1 MKRFLLVALTVML
14 GAALTCYA
22 GGKKEKATVVFQTDM
37 HCHKCAEKVN
47 ENISFEKG
55 VLDVKIDEKTK
66 QVTITYDARKTSVE
80 KLQKSIQKLGY
91 TATPISGKECTEEKS
106 PQGQ

>member
-1 MKRFLLVALTVML
+1 MKRFIVMVLSVLLL
-14 GAALTCYA
+14 GAFTCYA

-55 VLDVKIDEKTK
+55 VLDIRIDEKTK
-66 QVTITYDARKTSVE
+66 QVTITYDAKKTSVE

-91 TATPISGKECTEEKS
+91 TATPISGKECAVEKS

>member
-1 MKRFLLVALTVML
+1 MKRFLLVALVVML

-22 GGKKEKATVVFQTDM
+22 GGKKEKTTVVFQTDM

-55 VLDVKIDEKTK
+55 VLDIRIDEKTK
-66 QVTITYDARKTSVE
+66 QVTITYDAKKTSVE

-91 TATPISGKECTEEKS
+91 TATPISGKECAVEKS

>member
-1 MKRFLLVALTVML
+1 MKRFIVMVLSVLLL
-14 GAALTCYA
+14 GAFTCYA

-55 VLDVKIDEKTK
+55 VLDIRIDEKTK
-66 QVTITYDARKTSVE
+66 QVTITYDVKKTSVE

-91 TATPISGKECTEEKS
+91 TATVVEKK
-106 PQGQ
+106 PEAVRQQ

>member
-1 MKRFLLVALTVML
+1 MKKILLLVISILL
-14 GAALTCYA
+14 GVTFTCYA

-55 VLDVKIDEKTK
+55 VLDVKINEKTK
-66 QVTITYDARKTSVE
+66 QVTIIYDAKKTSVE

-91 TATPISGKECTEEKS
+91 TATPLQKAETDTQSS
-106 PQGQ
+106 PQGK

>member
-1 MKRFLLVALTVML
+1 MKRFLLIAIFILCGV
-14 GAALTCYA
+14 GFTCYA

-55 VLDVKIDEKTK
+55 VLDIKIDEKTK

-91 TATPISGKECTEEKS
+91 TATPISGKECIEEKS